1 MNVSKGARQILL
13 HGLALVLAG
22 LIWGFLVP
30 ATPYPRLA
38 LVAHIQFE
46 VNGLLYIV
54 VSVLLL
60 ALPHQVGPKS
70 IKAML
75 VAVWLT
81 WLMVLSEIGN
91 SWWGTI
97 QTLPIAA
104 SQAAATGGSS
114 WQELIV
120 KLSHLLA
127 GAGLTVAWFLLFVGF
142 WIRTPEKC
150 ESKY

>member
-1 MNVSKGARQILL
+1 MNVSIGARKILL
-13 HGLALVLAG
+13 HELGLVLAG
-22 LIWGFLVP
+22 LIWGFVVP
-30 ATPYPRLA
+30 ATAYPRLA
-38 LVAHIQFE
+38 LAAHIQFE

-60 ALPHQVGPKS
+60 ALPHRVGPKS

-81 WLMVLSEIGN
+81 WLMVLTEVGN

-104 SQAAATGGSS
+104 SQAGATGGSS

-120 KLSHLLA
+120 KLSHLVA
-127 GAGLTVAWFLLFVGF
+127 GAGLTVAWLLLVVGF
-142 WIRTPEKC
+142 WVRTPEK
-150 ESKY
+150 